1 MEIQKTHLDKDDW
14 RISDTMS
21 VLGEALMGRQ
31 AYDEAEPFLLTAYDG
46 LGTISGTPAAR
57 LQQAHDRIKR
67 LYQAMGKPDK
77 IPGLPSESGSGG

>member
-31 AYDEAEPFLLTAYDG
+31 AYDEAEPLLLTAYDK
-46 LGTISGTPAAR
+46 LGSISGTPATR
-57 LQQAHDRIKR
+57 IQQAHDRIKR
-67 LYQAMGKPDK
+67 LYRSLGTLDK
-77 IPGLPSESGSGG
+77 IPAAPSVSGSGS